1 MYARSYPEKSV
12 SNVPEGY
19 GGSAVRECEP
29 EAESR
34 YINEENINPWERES
48 EAEPVGAIPRQ
59 ESRSGTSGFGLLSG
73 LFQNG
78 RINLKAL
85 GFEEILIIAA
95 AAYML
100 MSRDGDRE
108 CGIMLLILLFI

>member
-1 MYARSYPEKSV
+1 MYSRAYPEKV
-12 SNVPEGY
+12 SGAVPEGY
-19 GGSAVRECEP
+19 GGSAISEDNSP
-29 EAESR
+29 PESR
-34 YINEENINPWERES
+34 YIAEESKNPWEREGEPESIPTGAGLGGLGIFS
-48 EAEPVGAIPRQ
+48 E
-59 ESRSGTSGFGLLSG
+59 
-73 LFQNG
+73 LFRGG
-78 RINLKAL
+78 RLNLKAI